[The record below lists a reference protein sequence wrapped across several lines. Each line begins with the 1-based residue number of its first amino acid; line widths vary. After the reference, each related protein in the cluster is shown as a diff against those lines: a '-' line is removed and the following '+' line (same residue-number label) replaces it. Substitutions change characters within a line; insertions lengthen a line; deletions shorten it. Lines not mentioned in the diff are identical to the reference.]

1 MVAVGRLGVD
11 DIPHE
16 MVTELPPV
24 FCWIGIGLVLLHEP
38 NVPAP
43 SECYSVKPRGWP
55 SPFLCA
61 RNAAIRVLPFRAI
74 KPPPFARTN
83 STIRNAICSA
93 FCILGG
99 ANTSGLSV
107 SCWESGLIRN
117 GGTVGW
123 ARTTDL
129 LFPQTAPKGR
139 HGFAQLSITGGLP
152 HAKAAKVSLD
162 GSCRCVCVE
171 VLCRAVLERS
181 PYSLLLDARDLQ

>member
-61 RNAAIRVLPFRAI
+61 RNAAIRVSISANHSPCCD
-74 KPPPFARTN
+74 FAKGIGVPLG
-83 STIRNAICSA
+83 IRS
-93 FCILGG
+93 
-99 ANTSGLSV
+99 
-107 SCWESGLIRN
+107 
-117 GGTVGW
+117 
-123 ARTTDL
+123 
-129 LFPQTAPKGR
+129 
-139 HGFAQLSITGGLP
+139 
-152 HAKAAKVSLD
+152 
-162 GSCRCVCVE
+162 
-171 VLCRAVLERS
+171 
-181 PYSLLLDARDLQ
+181 